1 MFSSAKNYATTELP
15 LDCVDGIALFRPAG
29 SMPLATAVTLIETAI
44 GEARRRQCTG
54 LMVLVT
60 AISGFGS
67 PSIAARHEM
76 TRKWARAADARLRI
90 ALVIPPE
97 FIDPERFGEI
107 SAANFGLAGKGFLT
121 EAEALAWLREPV

>member
-1 MFSSAKNYATTELP
+1 MTTRWP

-29 SMPLATAVTLIETAI
+29 SMPLAAAVTLVETAI
-44 GEARRRQCTG
+44 REAHRQQCTA
-54 LMVLVT
+54 LMVRVT
-60 AISGFGS
+60 SLSGFGP

-76 TRKWARAADARLRI
+76 MRTWARAADARLKL

-97 FIDPERFGEI
+97 FFDPERFGEI

-121 EAEALAWLREPV
+121 EAEAIAWLREPV

>member
-1 MFSSAKNYATTELP
+1 MTTRLP
-15 LDCVDGIALFRPAG
+15 LDCEDGIALFRPAG
-29 SMPLATAVTLIETAI
+29 SMPLTTAVALVETAI
-44 GEARRRQCTG
+44 REARQRQCTG

-60 AISGFGS
+60 SLSGFGP

-76 TRKWARAADARLRI
+76 MRRWARAADARLKL

-97 FIDPERFGEI
+97 FFDPERFGEI

-121 EAEALAWLREPV
+121 EAEAIAWLREPV

>member
-1 MFSSAKNYATTELP
+1 MTTRLP

-29 SMPLATAVTLIETAI
+29 SMPLAAAVTLVETAI
-44 GEARRRQCTG
+44 REARRRQCTG

-60 AISGFGS
+60 SLSGFGP

-76 TRKWARAADARLRI
+76 MRRWARAADARLKL
-90 ALVIPPE
+90 ALVILPE
-97 FIDPERFGEI
+97 FFDPERFGEI

-121 EAEALAWLREPV
+121 EAEALAWLRDPV

>member
-1 MFSSAKNYATTELP
+1 MTTRLP

-29 SMPLATAVTLIETAI
+29 SMPLAAAVTLVETAI
-44 GEARRRQCTG
+44 REARRRQCTG

-60 AISGFGS
+60 SLSGFGP

-76 TRKWARAADARLRI
+76 MRRWARAADARLKL
-90 ALVIPPE
+90 ALVILPE
-97 FIDPERFGEI
+97 FFDPERFGEI

-121 EAEALAWLREPV
+121 EAEALAWLREPT